1 MMYFHFIKSN
11 LLLIVLFAWILL
23 PIFVFN
29 EMSRILALISI
40 IIFSIQ
46 NFSNSNKKVF
56 FAIIVF
62 ILYTLT
68 INTIESNST
77 FLLRHLQL
85 YIFLALIFVS
95 TIVMQFSTERKNQL
109 ILIILTFNLIAL
121 IGTFFGLL
129 EDGHVARALTKS
141 SEAGIELSAKGIGG
155 YGTVYM
161 NVILYSLLLIFKKT
175 IKNKLINYLVWANL
189 IVLILTI
196 LYANFLIAILLLS
209 FQIIYLSVNSTKG
222 SIKFM
227 YLLSV
232 ILIILTAYSNIEYI
246 EKETYS
252 LVESSSLRLKHT
264 DIFNQIRGDQSING
278 TIESRSDRYYR
289 SLNIF
294 FTNPITGILS
304 FDNIGKH
311 SNILDL
317 FAQFGFLIGL
327 LFLYIIK
334 KLPFEI
340 LKKSKFKNKY
350 YIKTFIWAI
359 IIFGLVNNYAMQHGI
374 LYILMACIVYNKDID
389 LNKI

>member
-1 MMYFHFIKSN
+1 
-11 LLLIVLFAWILL
+11 
-23 PIFVFN
+23 
-29 EMSRILALISI
+29 
-40 IIFSIQ
+40 
-46 NFSNSNKKVF
+46 
-56 FAIIVF
+56 
-62 ILYTLT
+62 
-68 INTIESNST
+68 
-77 FLLRHLQL
+77 
-85 YIFLALIFVS
+85 
-95 TIVMQFSTERKNQL
+95 
-109 ILIILTFNLIAL
+109 
-121 IGTFFGLL
+121 
-129 EDGHVARALTKS
+129 
-141 SEAGIELSAKGIGG
+141 
-155 YGTVYM
+155 
-161 NVILYSLLLIFKKT
+161 
-175 IKNKLINYLVWANL
+175 
-189 IVLILTI
+189 
-196 LYANFLIAILLLS
+196 
-209 FQIIYLSVNSTKG
+209 
-222 SIKFM
+222 M

>member
-1 MMYFHFIKSN
+1 MYFHFIKSN

>member
-1 MMYFHFIKSN
+1 MYFHFIKSN

-29 EMSRILALISI
+29 EISRILALISI

-62 ILYTLT
+62 ILYTFT
-68 INTIESNST
+68 INTIESNSA

-121 IGTFFGLL
+121 AGTFFGLL
-129 EDGHVARALTKS
+129 VDGHAARALSKS
-141 SEAGIELSAKGIGG
+141 SQEGIELSAKGSGG

-161 NVILYSLLLIFKKT
+161 NVLLYSLLLIFKKT

-189 IVLILTI
+189 ITLVMTI
-196 LYANFLIAILLLS
+196 LYANFLIAILLLT

-222 SIKFM
+222 SIKFI

-232 ILIILTAYSNIEYI
+232 ILILLTAYSNIEYI

-252 LVESSSLRLKHT
+252 LVEGTSLRLKHA
-264 DIFNQIRGDQSING
+264 DIFSQIRGGQSVNG
-278 TIESRSDRYYR
+278 TIDSRTERYTR

-294 FTNPITGILS
+294 FTNPITGVLS

-340 LKKSKFKNKY
+340 LKKSKFGNKY
-350 YIKTFIWAI
+350 YMKSFIWAL
-359 IIFGLVNNYAMQHGI
+359 IIFGLVNNYAMQHGG